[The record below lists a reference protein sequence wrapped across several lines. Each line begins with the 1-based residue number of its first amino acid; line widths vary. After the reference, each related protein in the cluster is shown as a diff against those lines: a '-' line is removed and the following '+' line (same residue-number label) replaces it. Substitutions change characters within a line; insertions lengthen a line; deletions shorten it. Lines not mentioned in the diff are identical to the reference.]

1 VVVSK
6 CGKLNKVNTVE
17 VGALD
22 KKVIRVA
29 HSPDSD
35 DAFMFYAINQNKIDT
50 KGYQF
55 VDILSDI
62 ETLNRKALEG
72 EYEVSAISIHAFP
85 YVADKY
91 ALLSSGASMGD
102 NYGPMI
108 VAKEPFDPA
117 QLKDKK
123 IAVPGTL
130 TSAFL
135 ALKLYLDT
143 DQFDYE
149 VIPFDQIIDAVKEG
163 KVDAGLIIHEG
174 QLTYGDE
181 GLHCVV
187 DLGKWW
193 YEKTDGLPLPLGGNV
208 IRKDLGQ
215 KTMEEVSEILRES
228 IKYSLEHRDE
238 AVDYAMKYARN
249 MTRDKADKFIGM
261 YVNDLTV
268 DYGERGRKAIELF
281 LKEAYEKGFIDK
293 LPEIKFV

>member
-1 VVVSK
+1 MELK
-6 CGKLNKVNTVE
+6 EEKM
-17 VGALD
+17 
-22 KKVIRVA
+22 VIRVA

-35 DAFMFYAINQNKIDT
+35 DAFMFYAINHNKIDT
-50 KGYQF
+50 KGYKF
-55 VDILSDI
+55 VDVLSDI

-108 VAKEPFDPA
+108 VARESFDPQ
-117 QLKDKK
+117 QLKNKK

-135 ALKLYLDT
+135 ALELYLGTKD
-143 DQFDYE
+143 FDYE
-149 VIPFDQIIDAVKEG
+149 VIPFDQIIEAVKQG

-174 QLTYGDE
+174 QLTYQDE
-181 GLHCVV
+181 GLVCIV

-193 YEKTDGLPLPLGGNV
+193 YEKTGGLPLPLGGNV
-208 IRKDLGQ
+208 IRKDLG
-215 KTMEEVSEILRES
+215 EEVMKEISDILRES
-228 IKYSLEHRDE
+228 IKYSLEHREE
-238 AVDYAMKYARN
+238 AVDYALKFARD
-249 MTRDKADKFIGM
+249 MSKEKADRFIGM
-261 YVNDLTV
+261 YVNELTV
-268 DYGERGRKAIELF
+268 DYGERGKKAIELF

>member
-1 VVVSK
+1 VEKLEVK
-6 CGKLNKVNTVE
+6 EGKM
-17 VGALD
+17 
-22 KKVIRVA
+22 VIRVA

-35 DAFMFYAINQNKIDT
+35 DAFMFYAINHKKIDT
-50 KGYQF
+50 KGYEF
-55 VDILSDI
+55 IDVLSDI

-85 YVADKY
+85 YVADRY

-108 VAKEPFDPA
+108 VAKESFDPSE
-117 QLKDKK
+117 LKNKK

-135 ALKLYLDT
+135 ALELFLGTKE
-143 DQFDYE
+143 FDYE
-149 VIPFDQIIDAVKEG
+149 VIPFDRIIKAVKEG

-174 QLTYGDE
+174 QLTYQDE
-181 GLHCVV
+181 GLVCIV

-193 YEKTDGLPLPLGGNV
+193 YEKTGGLPLPLGGNV
-208 IRKDLGQ
+208 IRKDLGEDVM
-215 KTMEEVSEILRES
+215 KEVSEILRES
-228 IKYSLEHRDE
+228 IKYSLRHREE
-238 AVDYAMKYARN
+238 AVDYALKYARD
-249 MTRDKADKFIGM
+249 MSREKADKFIGM

-281 LKEAYEKGFIDK
+281 LKEAFEKGFIEK

>member
-1 VVVSK
+1 MELK
-6 CGKLNKVNTVE
+6 EEKM
-17 VGALD
+17 
-22 KKVIRVA
+22 VIRVA

-35 DAFMFYAINQNKIDT
+35 DAFMFYAINHKKIDT
-50 KGYQF
+50 KGYKF
-55 VDILSDI
+55 VDVLSDI

-85 YVADKY
+85 YVADRY

-108 VAKEPFDPA
+108 VAKESFDPD
-117 QLKDKK
+117 QLKNKK

-135 ALKLYLDT
+135 ALELYLGTKD
-143 DQFDYE
+143 FDYE
-149 VIPFDQIIDAVKEG
+149 VVPFDQIIQAVKKG

-174 QLTYGDE
+174 QLTYQDE
-181 GLHCVV
+181 GLVCIV

-193 YEKTDGLPLPLGGNV
+193 YDKTEGLPLPLGGNV
-208 IRKDLGQ
+208 IRKDLG
-215 KTMEEVSEILRES
+215 EEIMKEISDILRES

-238 AVDYAMKYARN
+238 AVDYALKFARD
-249 MTRDKADKFIGM
+249 MSREKADRFIGM

>member
-1 VVVSK
+1 MSA
-6 CGKLNKVNTVE
+6 KVE
-17 VGALD
+17 
-22 KKVIRVA
+22 KRVIHVA

-35 DAFMFYAINQNKIDT
+35 DAFMFYAINEKKIDT
-50 KGYQF
+50 KGYEF
-55 VDILSDI
+55 IDVLSDI
-62 ETLNRKALEG
+62 ETLNKKALEG
-72 EYEVSAISIHAFP
+72 VYEVSAISIHAFP

-102 NYGPMI
+102 NYGPML
-108 VAKEPFDPA
+108 VSKEKIDIS
-117 QLKDKK
+117 QLRNKK

-135 ALKLYLDT
+135 ALQLFLDSSE
-143 DQFDYE
+143 FNYE
-149 VIPFDQIIDAVKEG
+149 VINFDEIIPAVKDG
-163 KVDAGLIIHEG
+163 KVDVGLIIHEG
-174 QLTYGDE
+174 QLTYEDE
-181 GLHCVV
+181 GLQCIV

-215 KTMEEVSEILRES
+215 DVMEEVSEILRES

-238 AVDYAMKYARN
+238 AVEFALKYARG
-249 MTRDKADKFIGM
+249 MEREKADRFIGM

-268 DYGERGRKAIELF
+268 DYGERGKKAIELF
-281 LKEAYEKGFIDK
+281 LGEAYKKGFIKK

>member
-1 VVVSK
+1 MEVK
-6 CGKLNKVNTVE
+6 EGKM
-17 VGALD
+17 
-22 KKVIRVA
+22 VIRVA

-35 DAFMFYAINQNKIDT
+35 DAFMFYAINHKKIDT
-50 KGYQF
+50 KGYEF
-55 VDILSDI
+55 VDVLSDI

-108 VAKEPFDPA
+108 VAKESFDPSE
-117 QLKDKK
+117 LKNKK

-135 ALKLYLDT
+135 ALELYLGTKD
-143 DQFDYE
+143 FDYE
-149 VIPFDQIIDAVKEG
+149 VIPFDQIIKAVKEG

-174 QLTYGDE
+174 QLTYQDE
-181 GLHCVV
+181 GLVCIV

-193 YEKTDGLPLPLGGNV
+193 YEKTGGLPLPLGGNV
-208 IRKDLGQ
+208 IRKDLG
-215 KTMEEVSEILRES
+215 EEVMKEISEILRES
-228 IKYSLEHRDE
+228 IKYSLEHREE
-238 AVDYAMKYARN
+238 AVDYALKYARD
-249 MTRDKADKFIGM
+249 MSREKADRFIGM
-261 YVNDLTV
+261 YVNELTV
-268 DYGERGRKAIELF
+268 DYGERGKKAIELF
-281 LKEAYEKGFIDK
+281 LKEAYEKGFIDE